1 MEDRNANGKN
11 SPVFNR
17 SSIDVG
23 ANPFHVLAG
32 VFETETEELS
42 DQAEAEPENT
52 KTGQL
57 DEKELQQNEKVK
69 NEDALSESEEENT
82 QAKPQEISCDQH
94 TVEPNETLASV
105 SNKLHEA
112 LANEC
117 NKVEDSEVNQPSS
130 PSETPSHIKLNATA
144 WSDEPEDD
152 EEQAP
157 FLNSHSEL
165 NKAGEGD
172 KNLNLATSG
181 EEQVEGTSQTNLEVE
196 DNGREQDNERD
207 KTNGQLEKYSALL
220 AAWQSGHTCSHNS
233 LIFNSRRQGD
243 QVTVGDSQAKTGTWR
258 RLDIGR
264 RSKDLEDTAAGE
276 DSELDSEGE
285 ETWEENTLTKSP
297 SSKILRKKPPD
308 SAGTESGSKCLT
320 RPAEFTDS
328 TPDRG
333 NQQKKRAPNDPKTH
347 HKQLLF
353 SQEIGSSWLARNLEI
368 EEPIEQEDHPPDQAG
383 EEEVSDL
390 VSLPELLPELLEDA
404 TGLASMDAL
413 QREQDGDAVLLCH
426 ESLRI
431 VERGVSG
438 KGFVAWARIQTSVG
452 VVGVISLHAPNDS
465 RKRKEVWTWMRDLV
479 ADERWIVLGDFNMV
493 ESQEDS
499 IGPSSVLKQDEKHSW
514 DLCAGRTDMVDA
526 RLCATRCL
534 GPHFTRQA
542 WHRDRFDQ
550 SRLDR
555 FYLSKHGE
563 WVYHI
568 RSVEHQGA
576 RALSDHVPIKM
587 EVMLKEAEAST
598 RPRRSYF
605 KMEYKMLMKPEVL
618 ARAKGVWIDHPRW
631 AKDKRKRWTLAL
643 GRIRKLL
650 MDIRDEERRREEAT
664 RGTEE
669 RLEAA
674 RKRVHHDQ
682 SEEAKQLFEEAVTA
696 QRRREH
702 EEAERCRRRCK
713 ITWLKEDEAPTK
725 YFFARL
731 KAKHAQ
737 EEMAALE
744 DASGRIIEDRKEIL
758 DKVHR
763 FYEELYAAE
772 VESEEMV
779 ENRRTVVVRI
789 NRRLTAAQNQLL
801 EELPSEELITKIVM
815 EMPKEKSPG
824 IDGVMVEILRLGW
837 EFMREDCFLMV
848 HCVWDKKKLIGKDGK
863 GVIKLIP
870 KNDRRHLLQNW
881 RPITLLTM
889 TYKIIAKVIAT
900 RLKEMLP
907 GIIDSQQTGF
917 VAGRNIIDNILS
929 LRLGHEWAQ
938 VTDQDVIFVK
948 LDFMKAYDKVAHRF
962 LWDTLS
968 SMGMEEDT
976 ISRIKGLVVGGTSEV
991 HVNGSFTEEIAI
1003 ERGVRICI
1011 TAEEGQFERLKAVI
1025 KEFENASG
1033 ACLNLQKSIVMQ
1045 LKPRDQPDC
1054 MGNTGCEIAGP
1065 GRSFKYLGVAT
1076 SSPVDEKTITEEIVQ
1091 KLMKKLKHWS
1101 NRLLSWPAKTILL
1114 RHVLAATPLYQLMSV
1129 GLCKDGLEELE
1140 RLCRNFLWGWNED
1153 GNPKHALVAWERI
1166 AQEKLN
1172 GGLGWTSFRT
1182 MSDELNVRLIGR
1194 ILEGGSAEWIQ
1205 LARSFILRTLRK
1217 GSYQRECSQW
1227 TVHESLVFL
1236 SLTRID
1242 GSPTLSRIVGS
1253 WYKMRKQLRW
1263 KSEEGELDR
1272 SMSILQIKVLQQ
1284 LAEGAGI
1291 GSLPTGRELGL
1302 LRRMGNSSRCN
1313 GAQP

>member
-1 MEDRNANGKN
+1 MLSKEEDLTRALRRVM
-11 SPVFNR
+11 PR
-17 SSIDVG
+17 SSAIVDYK
-23 ANPFHVLAG
+23 
-32 VFETETEELS
+32 
-42 DQAEAEPENT
+42 EN
-52 KTGQL
+52 G
-57 DEKELQQNEKVK
+57 
-69 NEDALSESEEENT
+69 
-82 QAKPQEISCDQH
+82 
-94 TVEPNETLASV
+94 
-105 SNKLHEA
+105 
-112 LANEC
+112 
-117 NKVEDSEVNQPSS
+117 
-130 PSETPSHIKLNATA
+130 
-144 WSDEPEDD
+144 
-152 EEQAP
+152 
-157 FLNSHSEL
+157 
-165 NKAGEGD
+165 
-172 KNLNLATSG
+172 
-181 EEQVEGTSQTNLEVE
+181 
-196 DNGREQDNERD
+196 
-207 KTNGQLEKYSALL
+207 
-220 AAWQSGHTCSHNS
+220 
-233 LIFNSRRQGD
+233 
-243 QVTVGDSQAKTGTWR
+243 
-258 RLDIGR
+258 
-264 RSKDLEDTAAGE
+264 
-276 DSELDSEGE
+276 
-285 ETWEENTLTKSP
+285 
-297 SSKILRKKPPD
+297 
-308 SAGTESGSKCLT
+308 
-320 RPAEFTDS
+320 
-328 TPDRG
+328 
-333 NQQKKRAPNDPKTH
+333 
-347 HKQLLF
+347 
-353 SQEIGSSWLARNLEI
+353 
-368 EEPIEQEDHPPDQAG
+368 
-383 EEEVSDL
+383 
-390 VSLPELLPELLEDA
+390 
-404 TGLASMDAL
+404 
-413 QREQDGDAVLLCH
+413 DGDAVLLCH

-438 KGFVAWARIQTSVG
+438 KGFAAWARIQTSVG

-479 ADERWIVLGDFNMV
+479 AYERWIVLGDFNMV

-499 IGPSSVLKQDEKHSW
+499 IGPSPVLKQDEKRSW

-542 WHRDRFDQ
+542 WHGDRFDQ

-555 FYLSKHGE
+555 FYLSKRGE

-587 EVMLKEAEAST
+587 EVILKEAEAST

-605 KMEYKMLMKPEVL
+605 KMEYKMLMKPDVL
-618 ARAKGVWIDHPRW
+618 PRAKGVWIDHPRW

-664 RGTEE
+664 GGTEE

-674 RKRVHHDQ
+674 RKRVQHDQ

-696 QRRREH
+696 QRSREH

-713 ITWLKEDEAPTK
+713 ITWLKEGEAPTK

-744 DASGRIIEDRKEIL
+744 EASGRIIEDREEIL

-772 VESEEMV
+772 VESQEMV
-779 ENRRTVVVRI
+779 ENRRTVVGRI

-863 GVIKLIP
+863 RVIKLIP

-907 GIIDSQQTGF
+907 GIIDAQQTGF
-917 VAGRNIIDNILS
+917 VAGHNIIDNILS
-929 LRLGHEWAQ
+929 L
-938 VTDQDVIFVK
+938 
-948 LDFMKAYDKVAHRF
+948 RF

-1003 ERGVRICI
+1003 ERGVRQGCPLAPLLFAMTTQPLMRALREEERLGNIKGLNIGDSHSLLHQLFADDTCICI
-1011 TAEEGQFERLKAVI
+1011 TAEEGQFERLKTVI

-1045 LKPRDQPDC
+1045 LKPRDQPDW

-1065 GRSFKYLGVAT
+1065 GRSLKYLGVAT

-1182 MSDELNVRLIGR
+1182 MSDALNVRLIGR

-1236 SLTRID
+1236 PLTRID

-1253 WYKMRKQLRW
+1253 WYKMMKQLRW

-1272 SMSILQIKVLQQ
+1272 SMSILQVKVLQQ
-1284 LAEGAGI
+1284 LAEEAGI
-1291 GSLPTGRELGL
+1291 GSLPTRREMGL
-1302 LRRMGNSSRCN
+1302 LRRMGMRTLADAMELSHSVGWR
-1313 GAQP
+1313 